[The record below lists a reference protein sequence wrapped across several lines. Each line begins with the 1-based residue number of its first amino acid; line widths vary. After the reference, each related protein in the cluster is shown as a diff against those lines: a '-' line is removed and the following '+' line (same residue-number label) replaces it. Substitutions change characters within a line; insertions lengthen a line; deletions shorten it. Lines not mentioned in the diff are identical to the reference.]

1 MKQAILKTKK
11 TSRPSARETSAG
23 FSAQVAQSPV
33 HEAETV
39 SIEKSPWVVE
49 IQNALSPYWSARLA
63 R

>member
-11 TSRPSARETSAG
+11 PARQSVRENPAD
-23 FSAQVAQSPV
+23 FFAQVAQSPV
-33 HEAETV
+33 HEDETV
-39 SIEKSPWVVE
+39 LIEQSPWVVE